1 VQREMLLRVV
11 RTLALYLFWPAVA
24 LVVWGEL
31 ARDQSTLQVEALAWD
46 KALHFIAYFGLS
58 GLVCLALRDGRRVLV
73 AAISLILF
81 AGALEIVQGWV
92 GRDMDVFDELAN
104 ALGVLCGTAAGFAV
118 IWLLSSKTLAA
129 TRKG

>member
-1 VQREMLLRVV
+1 ML
-11 RTLALYLFWPAVA
+11 AAYLIWPAIA

-31 ARDQSTLQVEALAWD
+31 AQDQTAMQIEALAWD

-58 GLVCLALRDGRRVLV
+58 GLGCLALKEWRRVLV
-73 AAISLILF
+73 GAVSLILF

-92 GRDMDVFDELAN
+92 GRDMDIFDELAN
-104 ALGVLCGTAAGFAV
+104 TLGVLSGTAVGFAIV
-118 IWLLSSKTLAA
+118 WLLTPKALAA